1 MNQDSDVPC
10 LPQTWTQ
17 KPATTPIESKLYV
30 FFSDFWNKIGTLF
43 ALIIVL
49 FLIYYAYMS
58 WSWQRPSAKAQKRA
72 DRLEETFF
80 GVDA

>member
-10 LPQTWTQ
+10 LPQTWTT
-17 KPATTPIESKLYV
+17 KPATPSVESKLYV
-30 FFSDFWNKIGTLF
+30 FFSDFWNKIGALF

-58 WSWQRPSAKAQKRA
+58 WQRPSAKSQKRTA
-72 DRLEETFF
+72 RFEETFF
-80 GVDA
+80 GADV